1 MRKKKSTIPI
11 WLIILDIP
19 AVLLALLI
27 KVVLAKVGTFLLI
40 LIALFNALMIFLR
53 IKRNKKAQE
62 KNLQEIAAAVN
73 NQTATPKPDTQSDGL
88 SDMKLF

>member
-53 IKRNKKAQE
+53 IKRNKRAQE

-73 NQTATPKPDTQSDGL
+73 NQTATPKLDTQSDGL